1 MDEMLREKYKREFEE
16 FQEKERLNKWNLR
29 QVQSLMAEQSIK
41 DSQLKHEREVTL
53 IELISIIWIK

>member
-1 MDEMLREKYKREFEE
+1 MLREKYKREFEE

-53 IELISIIWIK
+53 IELISMI